1 MLAQLASTVGS
12 ALLGDRMAKR
22 DFSRQARHAEA
33 QSAKQMDFQERMSNT
48 AYQRSMADMKKAG
61 LNPILASKLGG
72 ASTPAGAAAPT
83 PKIDTMNYIL
93 RSAQVQQNVATA
105 KKLQLENKML
115 QLDYN
120 ALVKAGI
127 SPMQMR
133 HTVLNQ
139 AGSEG
144 YQGLKD
150 MVSSVKEFLT
160 DKMYPKYEGSMD
172 SKSLKDA
179 GFILRITNRPHWW
192 NKRTGEKI
200 YVK

>member
-1 MLAQLASTVGS
+1 MFAQIANTVGS

-72 ASTPAGAAAPT
+72 ASTPSGASAPT
-83 PKIDTMNYIL
+83 PKIDTMSYIL
-93 RSAQVQQNVATA
+93 RNAQVQQNVATA

-115 QLDYN
+115 QLDYDT
-120 ALVKAGI
+120 LVKAGI

-139 AGSEG
+139 AGSEA

-150 MVSSVKEFLT
+150 MVSSIKGYLK
-160 DKMYPKYEGSMD
+160 DKMYPPYEGSMD
-172 SKSLKDA
+172 SKSLKEA
-179 GFILRITNRPHWW
+179 GFILRIGKRPHWF
-192 NKRTGEKI
+192 NTKTGEKI